1 MTGVLYS
8 FDLQFVSHP
17 LLYKRLQI
25 RWTQG
30 LPEVLRRWTLLLWLV
45 VIIDAALTPLLVA
58 FVGLAFYRD
67 QKKVK
72 RYFLHIRR
80 NPDFSKLPIFVL
92 ILLLIY
98 IRFLEHSTFRNQEK
112 LLF

>member
-1 MTGVLYS
+1 M
-8 FDLQFVSHP
+8 
-17 LLYKRLQI
+17 
-25 RWTQG
+25 
-30 LPEVLRRWTLLLWLV
+30 PEVLRRWTLLLWLV
-45 VIIDAALTPLLVA
+45 VIIDAALTPLLVP

-72 RYFLHIRR
+72 RYFLHVRR

-112 LLF
+112 HLF